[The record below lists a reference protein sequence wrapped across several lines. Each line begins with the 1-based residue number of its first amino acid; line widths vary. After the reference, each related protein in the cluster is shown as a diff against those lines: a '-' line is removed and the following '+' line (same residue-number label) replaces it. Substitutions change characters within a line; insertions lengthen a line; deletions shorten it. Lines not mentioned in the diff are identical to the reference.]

1 MQKYAISHVTFQRGA
16 GRRLQ
21 RVQNASAY
29 VACRVVIKSAVDEAG
44 GSADVG
50 PAAEICRVAMKR
62 AVGEVS
68 MSTVINVGPAA
79 LHAKV
84 CNQS

>member
-1 MQKYAISHVTFQRGA
+1 MQEYAVSHVTFQRGA

-21 RVQNASAY
+21 RIQNASTY
-29 VACRVVIKSAVDEAG
+29 ISRSFVAKDVAIEEVSSLV
-44 GSADVG
+44 DVG
-50 PAAEICRVAMKR
+50 KTAD
-62 AVGEVS
+62 
-68 MSTVINVGPAA
+68 VGPAA